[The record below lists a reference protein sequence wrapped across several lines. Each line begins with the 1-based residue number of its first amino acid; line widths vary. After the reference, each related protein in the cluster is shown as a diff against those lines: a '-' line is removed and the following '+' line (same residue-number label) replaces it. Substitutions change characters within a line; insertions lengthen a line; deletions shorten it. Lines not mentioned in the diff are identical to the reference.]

1 MSRAQ
6 LSDASRVALGPPTRD
21 ALDAAQGDRR
31 AAARALGISLVAL
44 YKRIAECSVP
54 GHDTDV
60 TLRGWLAARWP
71 RPTGPRAVEVLRVVT
86 EPGVRVYV
94 LAAHG
99 GIGAGEHVNRVPA
112 VGKIRG
118 RVVCQVCKEARTT

>member
-31 AAARALGISLVAL
+31 AAARALGIKVAAL

-54 GHDTDV
+54 YLFADIA
-60 TLRGWLAARWP
+60 LRDWLNRQWP
-71 RPTGPRAVEVLRVVT
+71 QMPGTRAVEVLRVET

-94 LAAHG
+94 LAGHG
-99 GIGAGEHVNRVPA
+99 GIYAGEHVNRVPA
-112 VGKIRG
+112 VGKVKG
-118 RVVCQVCKEARTT
+118 RVVCQMCKKARTT